1 MSYNHYNHSFDVSAE
16 LGRLLQS
23 SENFDVKIT
32 VGRDLDV
39 KEFGAHSIILRAR
52 SVYFQKALS
61 RHWAREEHGVYILT
75 KPNISP
81 DTFDAILKVIPED
94 IDELV
99 LQYHLNP
106 GTVDKSQIPP
116 PRALRFRYEYINVD
130 PHRNSNRR
138 TRKALCEVPY
148 RDENRKTLDSF
159 IFSLTNRANPVLSR
173 VASNT
178 KDQAIF
184 WDGMKGPCFGETDL
198 FMKASSES
206 ADAPITVST
215 TYSSMSP
222 STSIRQ
228 HSQINWITKQ
238 KNYQRK
244 ITDTE
249 VFDVEEYEVFIL
261 DNHYLQAVRIVNF
274 ILRRSFELARL
285 GFERGY
291 ELYSEIPNDKWNI
304 IFDAC
309 IVPIQ

>member
-61 RHWAREEHGVYILT
+61 RHWAREERGVYILT

-81 DTFDAILKVIPED
+81 DTFDAILK
-94 IDELV
+94 
-99 LQYHLNP
+99 
-106 GTVDKSQIPP
+106 
-116 PRALRFRYEYINVD
+116 
-130 PHRNSNRR
+130 NSNRR

-261 DNHYLQAVRIVNF
+261 DNHYLQVVRIVNF
-274 ILRRSFELARL
+274 IIRRSFELARL

-309 IVPIQ
+309 IVVGIFIFILSFFIYFSSHS